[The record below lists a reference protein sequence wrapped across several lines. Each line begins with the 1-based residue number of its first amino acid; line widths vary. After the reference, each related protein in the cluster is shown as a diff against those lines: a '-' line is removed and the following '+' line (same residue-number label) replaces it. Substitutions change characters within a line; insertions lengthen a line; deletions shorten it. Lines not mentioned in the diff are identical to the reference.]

1 MRFRSLQHGGT
12 HGVVCSDGGRRVH
25 DVVQEGHLRLG
36 GQNGVALQRDGFH
49 LLQRRLLPRPLPS
62 ACPLLLLASIQ
73 RRRVC
78 VCVGGGYGLS
88 NAQWS
93 FRFGGNSRFGRGIS
107 ISVKTDDP
115 VRRNGNSGRRW
126 LIVRIVD
133 DNGSRLLLCTTP
145 FLLLL
150 VTMLLLSLL
159 LFVTTPFLLL
169 PFGFVANG
177 DNVFRPEDGKLLRRT
192 NGETIQ
198 ENGNCRRL
206 LVRK

>member
-88 NAQWS
+88 NAQRS

-107 ISVKTDDP
+107 ISVKTDNP

-133 DNGSRLLLCTTP
+133 DNGSRLLLSF
-145 FLLLL
+145 FLSRCCFFPSFS
-150 VTMLLLSLL
+150 LS
-159 LFVTTPFLLL
+159 
-169 PFGFVANG
+169 
-177 DNVFRPEDGKLLRRT
+177 RLRFFSSP
-192 NGETIQ
+192 
-198 ENGNCRRL
+198 L
-206 LVRK
+206 DL